1 MNITDLD
8 IFKQGHGYISVD
20 PLEGFISLPSG
31 LDCFK
36 QTQCRIQR
44 FNRND
49 GTKEKP
55 LVRKNDEYALYGF
68 CTQDYEP
75 KACPIC

>member
-8 IFKQGHGYISVD
+8 SFKQEHGYISVD

-36 QTQCRIQR
+36 QTHCRLQR
-44 FNRND
+44 V
-49 GTKEKP
+49 KQK
-55 LVRKNDEYALYGF
+55 
-68 CTQDYEP
+68 
-75 KACPIC
+75 